1 MVQSIIQ
8 RQREVKERF
17 LDAVERGYEFSSIE
31 IFFLRNGVEKPILPF
46 LGTIAGTKKIPGER
60 ASVKVEGD
68 LIVSVLKNKVMIR
81 FSDPEAFGEV
91 QKNFDPETISVSKI
105 MSLSYQFSLVTPV
118 LNITSFFSFPSSLKR
133 KR

>member
-17 LDAVERGYEFSSIE
+17 LDAVERGDEFSSIE
-31 IFFLRNGVEKPILPF
+31 IFFLRRGVEKPILPF

-68 LIVSVLKNKVMIR
+68 LIVSVLKNNVMIR
-81 FSDPEAFGEV
+81 FSDPETFGEV
-91 QKNFDPETISVSKI
+91 QKDFDPETISVSKI
-105 MSLSYQFSLVTPV
+105 MSLSYQFSLVAPV
-118 LNITSFFSFPSSLKR
+118 LNITSFISFPDFKGKR
-133 KR
+133 